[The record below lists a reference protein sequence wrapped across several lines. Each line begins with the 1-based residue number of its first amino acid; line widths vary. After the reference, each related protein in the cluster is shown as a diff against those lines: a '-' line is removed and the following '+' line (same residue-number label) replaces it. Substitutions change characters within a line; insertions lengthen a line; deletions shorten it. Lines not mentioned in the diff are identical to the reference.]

1 MEPRAAPIV
10 LFILLCVANWQ
21 QVLGQCPQNPYR
33 TFDGSCNNLQNP
45 SSGAANTQFTRLIPA
60 KYSDGK
66 SRPAVATDGSD
77 LPNPRVLSVEVFQEG
92 VQNSPEFSLVNMQ
105 FGQIVAHD
113 MALTRG
119 VRDQLPC
126 CANGRLQ
133 PARGPR
139 CLAIPV
145 SPDDPVFSVRGIEC
159 LGMIR
164 TLNTCDEDSS
174 NCNRAEQINAVT
186 SFLDLSVVYG
196 NSAQEAA
203 LLREPNS
210 GFLKVEQRDGQAWP
224 PRHPN
229 ASTTCTLRTPNDAC
243 YLTGDGRANQSPHLA
258 ILQITFV
265 REHNRIARLLQ
276 SLNTNLSA
284 EEIFQRARSINIA
297 QYQHIVYYEWLPN
310 FLGQSFML
318 QNQLIYASKGPTNDY
333 SFSTD
338 PSVINSHTTAA
349 FRFFHS
355 SIQGTLRLYEESR
368 RSMSKVDINDHT
380 NNPSILEE
388 TFERYPSLLRGL
400 TTQPMGLN
408 DASFDPATKHFLFRF
423 NNMFGTDL
431 KAIDIQRGRDHGLP
445 GYNDFLFYFFQ
456 QRASSWADYNRFL
469 IPGAIEKLS
478 IYYKSVDDLELS
490 VGLAFEKKIDGTETG
505 LVLQNILREQFLRTR
520 KADRFF
526 YENGNHLSTVQLA
539 EIRKVSMA
547 KILCANSIQLRFNQP
562 EVKQIQPAVF
572 LLPSNTNQLRAC
584 SSYQT
589 PNFKVFV

>member
-1 MEPRAAPIV
+1 MEQRVAPIAV
-10 LFILLCVANWQ
+10 FILLCISNWQ
-21 QVLGQCPQNPYR
+21 HVLGHCPHNPYR
-33 TFDGSCNNLQNP
+33 TFDGTCNNLHNP
-45 SSGAANTQFTRLIPA
+45 SSGAANTQFARLIPA

-66 SRPAVATDGSD
+66 SRPAVAADGSE
-77 LPNPRVLSVEVFQEG
+77 LPSARLLSVEVFQEG
-92 VQNSPEFSLVNMQ
+92 VQNSPQFSLANMQ

-139 CLAIPV
+139 CFAIPV
-145 SPDDPVFSVRGIEC
+145 PVDDPVFSVRGIEC

-164 TLNTCDEDSS
+164 TLTTCDEDPSG
-174 NCNRAEQINAVT
+174 CNRAEQINAVT

-196 NSAQEAA
+196 NSVQEAA
-203 LLREPNS
+203 QLREPNT
-210 GFLKVEQRDGQAWP
+210 GFLKVEQRDFQAWP

-265 REHNRIARLLQ
+265 REHNRIARHLQ
-276 SLNTNLSA
+276 ARNPNLSA

-310 FLGQSFML
+310 FLGESFML
-318 QNQLIYASKGPTNDY
+318 QHELIYQSRGHTNDY
-333 SFSTD
+333 KSTTD

-355 SIQGTLRLYEESR
+355 SIQGTLKLYEESR
-368 RSMSKVDINDHT
+368 KSMSKVDINDHT

-388 TFERYPSLLRGL
+388 ASNRYPDLLRGL
-400 TTQPMGLN
+400 TTQPMGLH
-408 DASFDPATKHFLFRF
+408 DTSLDPATKHFLFRF

-431 KAIDIQRGRDHGLP
+431 KALDIQRARDHGLP
-445 GYNDFLFYFFQ
+445 GYNDFVFYCFR
-456 QRASSWADYNRFL
+456 QRATTWADYNKVL
-469 IPGAIEKLS
+469 LPEAIELLS
-478 IYYKSVDDLELS
+478 IYYKSVDDLDLS

-505 LVLQNILREQFLRTR
+505 MVMRCIMSEQFLRTR
-520 KADRFF
+520 KGDRFF
-526 YENGNHLSTVQLA
+526 YENGNHLSARELT
-539 EIRKVSMA
+539 EIRKASMA
-547 KILCANSIQLRFNQP
+547 KILCANSIQLRDNQP
-562 EVKQIQPAVF
+562 EVTQIQPNAF

-584 SSYQT
+584 SSLPT
-589 PNFKVFV
+589 PNLKVFA